1 MRAFPV
7 TTGTATGAAA
17 GEGTRGATALGAG
30 GRVTAAAWRSFF
42 MIAAKLGAA
51 GVAVAAEG
59 EALVVAVVVVA
70 EAVVAAVAVV
80 VATAVA
86 AGAGLLLAAA
96 FVDATGGAA
105 EGEVVIGTDCFAA
118 VVARTIAAKLGPFAS
133 VTEAGE
139 TRTTASEGG
148 AATAFLLLFSFPFA
162 SVDLPLLSGL
172 APFRASSPL
181 FSAFAFAWFS
191 AADLPLPSAFPFVAL
206 LSAFAAALL
215 SLFSG
220 VLSTTGTAAGFFTT
234 TASGAAAAA
243 EDDAAATIAAKD
255 VGLAGCFAA
264 WAAVAAA
271 GAVVV

>member
-1 MRAFPV
+1 M
-7 TTGTATGAAA
+7 
-17 GEGTRGATALGAG
+17 
-30 GRVTAAAWRSFF
+30 TAAAWRSFF
-42 MIAAKLGAA
+42 MIAAKLGAT
-51 GVAVAAEG
+51 GVAAAAEG
-59 EALVVAVVVVA
+59 EALVVVVVA
-70 EAVVAAVAVV
+70 EAVVVAVAVV
-80 VATAVA
+80 V
-86 AGAGLLLAAA
+86 LLAAA

-172 APFRASSPL
+172 APFLASSPL

-220 VLSTTGTAAGFFTT
+220 VLSATAGFFTT
-234 TASGAAAAA
+234 TASGAAVA

-264 WAAVAAA
+264 WAPAAA

>member
-1 MRAFPV
+1 MT

-30 GRVTAAAWRSFF
+30 GRATVAAWRSFF

-51 GVAVAAEG
+51 GVAAAAEG

-70 EAVVAAVAVV
+70 EAVVGAVGAA
-80 VATAVA
+80 AVA

-191 AADLPLPSAFPFVAL
+191 AADLPLPSPFPLVAL

-220 VLSTTGTAAGFFTT
+220 VLSATAGFFTT
-234 TASGAAAAA
+234 TASGAAAVAE